1 MSRLRVLAT
10 VHRTLCMARYV
21 WHCCG
26 HAHGAVGEI
35 PLTNER
41 QTRYLQSRGG
51 LATTPRYL
59 AGRVALRAAHERRS
73 LQQMARKA
81 NDND

>member
-41 QTRYLQSRGG
+41 
-51 LATTPRYL
+51 
-59 AGRVALRAAHERRS
+59 
-73 LQQMARKA
+73 
-81 NDND
+81 